1 MKNSRFFLIFALF
14 WSALVLIFD
23 VVCARGLIGQWRSEG
38 FRAAP
43 GRILSSEITSDSDGE
58 GTTYGAKIR
67 FQYRVGDHTY
77 ESDRVRY
84 WQVSTSDGRWAYEAV
99 ETFPADAAC
108 TVYYDPRDPGLA
120 VLQRGVSG
128 QDLFITFFLTPFNA
142 VMLLVWGG
150 LLSAWRPRA
159 AGGATV
165 SVQPDRIEVRFAKFP
180 PAGVGLITAGGLA
193 LVLIFAVGF
202 SSGFSPSLPV
212 MIAAWAAMLA
222 AGLGAFFFWK
232 GKKPA
237 NRPPDVVIDA
247 AQGTLT
253 IPAAALVVPLGLI
266 RGVEVRERGTS
277 RSSSHVAALLV
288 ATGPAGE
295 TRETDVGSWM
305 FASGAESF
313 VRWLRETLGLAG
325 QRPAPGS

>member
-1 MKNSRFFLIFALF
+1 MKTPRFFLIFALI
-14 WSALVLIFD
+14 WSTLVLIFD
-23 VVCARGLIGQWRSEG
+23 VVCARGLIGLWRSES

-84 WQVSTSDGRWAYEAV
+84 WQVSTSDGQWANEAV
-99 ETFPADAAC
+99 ESFPTDAEC
-108 TVYYDPRDPGLA
+108 TVYHDPRDPSLA
-120 VLQRGVSG
+120 VLQRGISG
-128 QDLFITFFLTPFNA
+128 QDLFIAFFLTPFNA

-150 LLSAWRPRA
+150 LLGNWRPPT

-165 SVQPDRIEVRFAKFP
+165 SVLPDRIEVRFAKFP
-180 PAGVGLITAGGLA
+180 AAGAGLIVAGGLA
-193 LVLIFAVGF
+193 LVLIFALGF
-202 SSGFSPSLPV
+202 SSGFSPSVPV
-212 MIAAWAAMLA
+212 MITAWTAVLA
-222 AGLGAFFFWK
+222 AGLGAYFFWNR
-232 GKKPA
+232 KKPA
-237 NRPPDVVIDA
+237 NQPPDVVIDA

-253 IPAAALVVPLGLI
+253 RPAAALVVPLGRI

-288 ATGPAGE
+288 ATDQATE
-295 TRETDVGSWM
+295 TRETDIGSWM
-305 FASGAESF
+305 FPGGAESF
-313 VRWLRETLGLAG
+313 VRWLRETLGLG
-325 QRPAPGS
+325 K